1 METMSPSAGTFRAVV
16 VIAVLC
22 SVLAAV
28 LPAFGFSGLEPNVAP
43 FTEYS
48 THGALLSP
56 EALYWGAMAAGAASA
71 IGLIGLFFFWS
82 AARFLLLS
90 SFLAA
95 SVLAPFS
102 GLGIHSPVETFF
114 GGIGSILSVW
124 LVSVSIWSP
133 LSQRFNSPSVRA

>member
-90 SFLAA
+90 S
-95 SVLAPFS
+95 
-102 GLGIHSPVETFF
+102 GMCQCNETAVD
-114 GGIGSILSVW
+114 GN
-124 LVSVSIWSP
+124 LVSHLVVDGIV
-133 LSQRFNSPSVRA
+133 LRG